1 MQHWYRQ
8 RERARVAWRADPAL
22 CYQCGQKRADDRKA
36 CASCRAKENRRRK
49 EQLQKQR
56 QQQPANQSA
65 QNRQRR
71 TQAILAAG
79 QTPTNL
85 SSAATG
91 PAPQHAPPAPQPDLF
106 DPLSSP
112 APNPSPPID
121 PPQPDRAPP
130 AQSGPPAWRR
140 RPGESAPAYRAFLV
154 YLHLGLDRSLQKA
167 YRRFKQSE
175 TANLPGR
182 WRTWCVEHEWVA
194 RAQEYDRRQLRIL
207 EQDALQAQK
216 ASRSK
221 RMRAAE
227 QPQPQP
233 KRSAAASNAARRA
246 YQLNWRRWHVEG
258 RLCRGLTRAGTACKR
273 LAVPGE
279 LYCHA
284 HTQQAL
290 QDLAPGVLFYFNA
303 NLHVDDED
311 LLQPGPHDLPM
322 PQRTPPDAS
331 ALLWFPRPKNGL
343 PARLLYANDCPA
355 ALRSAI
361 RLYAQKYARAAGL
374 RLQVEPPRRP
384 TQNQ

>member
-8 RERARVAWRADPAL
+8 RERARLAWRADLAL

-49 EQLQKQR
+49 EQRQKQP
-56 QQQPANQSA
+56 QQQPANLSA

-71 TQAILAAG
+71 TQATLAAG

-91 PAPQHAPPAPQPDLF
+91 PAPQSAPPAPQPDLF

-121 PPQPDRAPP
+121 PPQPDRAAP

-140 RPGESAPAYRAFLV
+140 RPSESAPAYRAFLV

-167 YRRFKQSE
+167 YRSFKQSE

-182 WRTWCVEHEWVA
+182 WRAWCVEHEWVA

-258 RLCRGLTRAGTACKR
+258 RLCRGLTHAVDR
-273 LAVPGE
+273 L
-279 LYCHA
+279 
-284 HTQQAL
+284 
-290 QDLAPGVLFYFNA
+290 
-303 NLHVDDED
+303 
-311 LLQPGPHDLPM
+311 
-322 PQRTPPDAS
+322 
-331 ALLWFPRPKNGL
+331 
-343 PARLLYANDCPA
+343 
-355 ALRSAI
+355 
-361 RLYAQKYARAAGL
+361 
-374 RLQVEPPRRP
+374 
-384 TQNQ
+384 